1 MKTMPLFF
9 LLAVIAITA
18 SCGMTKNGASVKQTI
33 SIQTNAQCGDC
44 RERIEEELNFT
55 KGVIFAELDME
66 TKELTVKYNSNKIS
80 PDEIRQQ
87 IASIGYAA
95 DDVEPVKKAQAALS
109 KCCQP
114 GGHD

>member
-1 MKTMPLFF
+1 MKTITLIF
-9 LLAVIAITA
+9 LLAITA
-18 SCGMTKNGASVKQTI
+18 SCGMTKNGKSVKQTI
-33 SIQTNAQCGDC
+33 TIQTNAQCGDC

-55 KGVIFAELDME
+55 KGVIFAELDMG
-66 TKELTVKYNSNKIS
+66 TKELTVKYNSKKLS
-80 PDEIRQQ
+80 PVEIRQQ

-95 DDVEPVKKAQAALS
+95 DDVEPVKKAQAALP